1 MTSHPERSEGVSPPY
16 KWAIVTSLV
25 VLLGYLV
32 SLAPSVTFWDAG
44 EFIAAMNRGA
54 EIRKAMAEE
63 PERYKSPFKKV
74 AWWRR
79 YMNAVKVKLDR

>member
-1 MTSHPERSEGVSPPY
+1 MASPGDIIFWPKLDGSPSKKKWPAVSIEP
-16 KWAIVTSLV
+16 VDLSLNT
-25 VLLGYLV
+25 LDN
-32 SLAPSVTFWDAG
+32 SVG
-44 EFIAAMNRGA
+44 RAAA